1 MKCGDFVMTNSL
13 AAAEYLLEKYN
24 RMDLFGK
31 LFNLFRNN
39 LRIKDSNPF
48 FHLFS
53 KYYHWCFVIGM

>member
-39 LRIKDSNPF
+39 
-48 FHLFS
+48 
-53 KYYHWCFVIGM
+53 